1 MKNSLREALVNMSGD
16 CPFYRANASFEKVLK
31 VIKKWPITTLLV
43 QLSCLPWTLVF
54 GGQSHRLLE
63 VKGEYFLSIYTYS

>member
-1 MKNSLREALVNMSGD
+1 MSGD

-31 VIKKWPITTLLV
+31 VIKKMPNNYFVV
-43 QLSCLPWTLVF
+43 QLSCLLWTLLF

-63 VKGEYFLSIYTYS
+63 AKGEYFLSYLYI